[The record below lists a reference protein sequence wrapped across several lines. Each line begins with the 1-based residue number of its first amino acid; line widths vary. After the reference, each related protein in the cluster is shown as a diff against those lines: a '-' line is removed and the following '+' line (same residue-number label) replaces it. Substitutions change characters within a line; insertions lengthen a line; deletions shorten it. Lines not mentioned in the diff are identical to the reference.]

1 MSKHAK
7 IPTTDVLSWLKA
19 NHPAL
24 HAVAEVDRNWVWIA
38 ADLRKDEAART
49 SIKEYGF
56 RFARRGGHPLPSGA
70 MGTWAH
76 SCDRPTPGKFKRKQQ
91 PGQPASQPKPEAE
104 AEQTEELLDELAAFA
119 GL

>member
-7 IPTTDVLSWLKA
+7 IPTSTVLAWLKD

-38 ADLRKDEAART
+38 ADLRADEATRN
-49 SIKEYGF
+49 SIKDYGF

-70 MGTWAH
+70 MGAWAH
-76 SCDRPTPGKFKRKQQ
+76 SCDRPTPGKFKRRNQQ
-91 PGQPASQPKPEAE
+91 LSQPKAEAEPEAE
-104 AEQTEELLDELAAFA
+104 SENLLDELAAFA
-119 GL
+119 GM